1 MARKSRKNLE
11 AVSEPVYENTCC
23 NTAAYIRLSVE
34 DNKKRGDS
42 LETQKSI
49 LQSYIAVTPGLKLH
63 NYYIDNGLTGTNY
76 ERPAFKKMLADAES
90 GIINCIIVKD
100 LSRFG
105 RNAIDTGYYIEK
117 YLPSL
122 KVRFIAVN
130 DSFDTENV
138 NPEDGIML
146 PLKNMINEA
155 YSLDIGRKIKA
166 QQLQSMKEG
175 EYVGA
180 RPPYGYL
187 KSADNCHKLVVDEE
201 TAPVVRQIFEWAYE
215 GVALND
221 IRRRLNEAGIP
232 TPSHTKKASGLIKH
246 ENLIGKNAWQ
256 SRTVGVMLTNE
267 VYIGNLVQGK
277 TKTLCH
283 KQVDAAESDWIRV
296 ENTHEA
302 IISREMFEMVQEIR
316 RQAAQESAQKPKN
329 PYTPN
334 LFKGKIY
341 CGHCGGSLHR
351 QRCERKRSED
361 IYIFHCL
368 SNDRIAKGTCL
379 PYFIQE
385 SDLLSSLLTM
395 IQKQADTII
404 GRAIT
409 LKKSQ
414 PALEARHMAV
424 KSQLAI
430 LRQELD
436 RDRRMAKSLYESLV
450 SGIITN
456 SEYQQMRM
464 DYEAKIAGHIAC
476 AHELEHR
483 QHELEAQVTE
493 CITLSDLIGNI
504 KGKEDIT
511 AALIERLIDRIQVFS
526 DRHIEVD
533 FSFVSEFNKISEVEH
548 SLNEIL
554 SPSDRRMQA

>member
-11 AVSEPVYENTCC
+11 AVPEVSYENTLY

-49 LQSYIAVTPGLKLH
+49 LQSYIAITPGLKLH
-63 NYYIDNGLTGTNY
+63 DYYIDNGSTGTNF
-76 ERPAFKKMLADAES
+76 ERPAFKRMLADAEN

-105 RNAIDTGYYIEK
+105 RNALDTGYYIEK

-130 DSFDTENV
+130 DSFDTDNIS
-138 NPEDGIML
+138 PEDGIML

-187 KSADNCHKLVVDEE
+187 KSVDNCHKLVVDKE
-201 TAPVVRQIFEWAYE
+201 TAPVVRQIFQWAYE
-215 GVALND
+215 GMALNE
-221 IRRRLNEAGIP
+221 INRRLNEAGIL
-232 TPSHTKKASGLIKH
+232 TPSHTKKASGLISH

-256 SRTVGVMLTNE
+256 TRTVGKILSSE
-267 VYIGNLVQGK
+267 VYTGDLVQGK
-277 TKTLCH
+277 TKTQCH
-283 KQVDAAESDWIRV
+283 KQVYAEESNWIRV

-302 IISREMFEMVQEIR
+302 IISREMFEAVQEIR
-316 RQAAQESAQKPKN
+316 RQAAQEAVQKPKT

-361 IYIFHCL
+361 VYLFHCL
-368 SNDRIAKGTCL
+368 SNGRVARGSCL
-379 PYFIQE
+379 PYSIPE
-385 SDLLSSLLTM
+385 NELLTSLLIM
-395 IQKQADTII
+395 IQKHADIVI
-404 GRAIT
+404 GKAIR
-409 LKKSQ
+409 LKKSK
-414 PALEARHMAV
+414 PALEARHTAV
-424 KSQLAI
+424 KSQLAA
-430 LRQELD
+430 LRQALD
-436 RDRRMAKSLYESLV
+436 RDRRMVKSLYEGLV
-450 SGIITN
+450 SGIIT
-456 SEYQQMRM
+456 SDEYRQMRE
-464 DYEAKIAGHIAC
+464 DYETKIA
-476 AHELEHR
+476 AHVTQAQELECR
-483 QHELEAQVTE
+483 QSELEAQAAQ
-493 CITLSDLIGNI
+493 CLALSDLIEGI

-511 AALIERLIDRIQVFS
+511 AAVIDRLIDRIRVFS

-533 FSFVSEFNKISEVEH
+533 FSFESGFERVRETDR
-548 SLNEIL
+548 SLCELL
-554 SPSDRRMQA
+554 SPPDRRMQA